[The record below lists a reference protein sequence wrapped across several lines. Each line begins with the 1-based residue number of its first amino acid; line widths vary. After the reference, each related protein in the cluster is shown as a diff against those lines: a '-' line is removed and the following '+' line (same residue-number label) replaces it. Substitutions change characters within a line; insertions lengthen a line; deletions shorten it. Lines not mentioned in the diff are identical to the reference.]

1 MMRTLLLGML
11 LTSFTTLAQTS
22 VHSNL
27 NTSIN
32 DDNKTYSIRIDGD
45 RGGKAVHYRRTFDVA
60 GMSQEQ
66 KDAIKN
72 RALDSLGLGDTP
84 PNPTPPN
91 KAITPGME
99 KVTFTCPTC
108 TGKTRISINGNGFS
122 AEREIENDK
131 NKPAFP
137 FDLEM
142 PPGTYRYEYRQNDV
156 LQMQLPFTVKTGQ
169 GNMVQ
174 VK

>member
-1 MMRTLLLGML
+1 MLFLVLL

-22 VHSNL
+22 VQSNL

-32 DDNKTYSIRIDGD
+32 DNGKTFLIQIDGD
-45 RGGKAVHYRRTFDVA
+45 RSGKAIHYKRTFDVG

-66 KDAIKN
+66 KEAMKN
-72 RALDSLGLGDTP
+72 RVLDSLGLGEAPPQPAQPNTP
-84 PNPTPPN
+84 MTS
-91 KAITPGME
+91 AVE
-99 KVTFTCPTC
+99 KVSFTCPTC
-108 TGKTRISINGNGFS
+108 TGKTKISISGNGFS
-122 AEREIENDK
+122 AEREIEDDK

-142 PPGTYRYEYRQNDV
+142 PPGAYRYEYRQNDV
-156 LQMQLPFTVKTGQ
+156 LQMQLPFVVKTGQ
-169 GNMVQ
+169 KNTVQ